1 MAGSAARASRWLPD
15 VFKEEKLYVIMSDSS
30 SQFVRVSFSD
40 MVERFRSTLLKV
52 GFEESKANDCATI
65 FATNSLEG
73 IYTHGV
79 NRFPRFVE
87 YVRAGHINPDA
98 VPTCKARSGSIE
110 QWDGRLGPGPLN
122 AIQAVDRAVEIARQ
136 QGMGCVALGNTNH
149 WMRGGTYG
157 WRAAHKGCIFIGWS
171 NTTAN
176 MPAWGARDPKLG
188 NNPIVIAVPYGNEAI
203 VLDMAMSQYSF
214 GALDYYI
221 KKGQQLPVPGGYAND
236 GKLTTDPDKIR
247 DSQRILPIGYWK
259 GAGLSLLLD
268 IVVTLLSGGQ
278 SVAQISRQPAETG
291 LSQLFLAI
299 DVSRLPDFPG
309 IDHAISMILDDYHQS
324 IPDGS
329 SPILYPGE
337 RVVATR
343 NENMAQGIPV
353 LKSLWENITA
363 L

>member
-1 MAGSAARASRWLPD
+1 MAWLSIEN
-15 VFKEEKLYVIMSDSS
+15 VFRIERSS
-30 SQFVRVSFSD
+30 MTDASQFVRVPYGE
-40 MVERFRSTLLKV
+40 MEARFRETLV
-52 GFEESKANDCATI
+52 AIGFESQKAAECASI

-87 YVRAGHINPDA
+87 YVKSGHIKPA
-98 VPTCKARSGSIE
+98 AAPSFKSRTGVLE
-110 QWDGRLGPGPLN
+110 QWDGQLGPGPLN
-122 AIQAVDRAVEIARQ
+122 AIIATDRAVEIAGQ

-157 WRAAHKGCIFIGWS
+157 WRAARKGCVFIGWS

-176 MPAWGARDPKLG
+176 MPTWGARDPKLG
-188 NNPIVIAVPYGNEAI
+188 NNPMVIAVPYGDDAI

-214 GALDYYI
+214 GALDYYS
-221 KKGQQLPVPGGYAND
+221 KKGQQLPVPGGYGVD
-236 GKLTTDPDKIR
+236 GQLTSDPDKIR
-247 DSQRILPIGYWK
+247 ASQRILPIGYWK

-268 IVVTLLSGGQ
+268 IVVTILSGGQ
-278 SVAQISRQPAETG
+278 SVAQITRQPAESG

-299 DVSRLPDFPG
+299 DLSRLPNYPG
-309 IDHAISMILDDYHQS
+309 IEHAITQILEDYHQS
-324 IPDGS
+324 TPDGP

-343 NENMAQGIPV
+343 AENLKAGIPV
-353 LKSLWENITA
+353 MTSLWESIKQ

>member
-1 MAGSAARASRWLPD
+1 ML
-15 VFKEEKLYVIMSDSS
+15 EC
-30 SQFVRVSFSD
+30 
-40 MVERFRSTLLKV
+40 FRSTLINI
-52 GFEESKANDCATI
+52 GFEESKALDCATI

-87 YVRAGHINPDA
+87 YVRAGHIKPDA
-98 VPTCKARSGSIE
+98 IPTYKSRSGSLE
-110 QWDGRLGPGPLN
+110 QWDGQQGPGPLN
-122 AIQAVDRAVEIARQ
+122 ATHATDRAVELAQ
-136 QGMGCVALGNTNH
+136 EHGLGCVGLGNTNH

-157 WRAAHKGCIFIGWS
+157 WRAARKGCVFIGWS

-188 NNPIVIAVPYGNEAI
+188 NNPMVIAVPYGDEAI

-214 GALDYYI
+214 GALDYYS
-221 KKGQQLPVPGGYAND
+221 KKGQQLSVPGGYTSD
-236 GKLTTDPDKIR
+236 GELTTDPNKIR

-299 DVSRLPDFPG
+299 DISRLPDFPG
-309 IDHAISMILDDYHQS
+309 IDRAIGMILEDYHQS
-324 IPDGS
+324 IPEGS
-329 SPILYPGE
+329 SRILYPGE
-337 RVVATR
+337 RVVTTR
-343 NENMAQGIPV
+343 NENSTQGIPV
-353 LKSLWENITA
+353 LKSLWESIGK

>member
-1 MAGSAARASRWLPD
+1 
-15 VFKEEKLYVIMSDSS
+15 MSMDDS
-30 SQFVRVSFSD
+30 SQFLRIPYRE
-40 MVERFRSTLLKV
+40 MLECFRSTLAKV
-52 GFEESKANDCATI
+52 GFEESKAITCATI
-65 FATNSLEG
+65 FANNSLEG

-87 YVRAGHINPDA
+87 YVMAGHINPDA
-98 VPTCKARSGSIE
+98 IPICNSQSGSLE
-110 QWDGRLGPGPLN
+110 QWDGQLGPGPLN
-122 AIQAVDRAVEIARQ
+122 AIHATDRAVEIAKH

-157 WRAAHKGCIFIGWS
+157 WRAAREGCVFIGWS

-188 NNPIVIAVPYGNEAI
+188 NNPMVIAVPYGDEAI

-214 GALDYYI
+214 GALDYYS
-221 KKGQQLPVPGGYAND
+221 KKGQHLPVPGGYNSD
-236 GKLTTDPDKIR
+236 GELTTDPDKIR

-278 SVAQISRQPAETG
+278 SVADISKQPAETG

-299 DVSRLPDFPG
+299 DMSRLPNFPG
-309 IDHAISMILDDYHQS
+309 IDRAIGMILEDYHQS
-324 IPDGS
+324 TPEGS
-329 SPILYPGE
+329 SRILYPGE

-343 NENMAQGIPV
+343 NENTAQGIPV
-353 LKSLWENITA
+353 LKSLWEQINKR
-363 L
+363 

>member
-1 MAGSAARASRWLPD
+1 MNMNDL
-15 VFKEEKLYVIMSDSS
+15 S
-30 SQFVRVSFSD
+30 SQFVRISYHE
-40 MVERFRSTLLKV
+40 MVERFRSTLVKC
-52 GFEESKANDCATI
+52 GFVESKAIACATI

-87 YVRAGHINPDA
+87 YVRAGHIKPDA
-98 VPTCKARSGSIE
+98 VPTCKSRLGSLE
-110 QWDGRLGPGPLN
+110 QWDGQLGPGPLN
-122 AIQAVDRAVEIARQ
+122 AIYAGDRAVEIAKQ
-136 QGMGCVALGNTNH
+136 QGMGCVALSNTNH

-157 WRAAHKGCIFIGWS
+157 WRAAQKDCVFVGWS

-188 NNPIVIAVPYGNEAI
+188 NNPMVIAVPYGDEAI

-214 GALDYYI
+214 GALDYYS
-221 KKGQQLPVPGGYAND
+221 KKGQQLPVSGGYSSD
-236 GKLTTDPDKIR
+236 GELTTDPDKIR
-247 DSQRILPIGYWK
+247 ESQRILPIGYWK

-278 SVAQISRQPAETG
+278 SVAQVSRQPAETG

-299 DVSRLPDFPG
+299 DISRLPDFPG
-309 IDHAISMILDDYHQS
+309 VDNAIKMILNDYHQS
-324 IPDGS
+324 TPEGTS
-329 SPILYPGE
+329 RILYPGE
-337 RVVATR
+337 RVLSTR
-343 NENMAQGIPV
+343 KENTEQGIPV
-353 LKSLWENITA
+353 LKSLWEDIGR

>member
-1 MAGSAARASRWLPD
+1 
-15 VFKEEKLYVIMSDSS
+15 MSMNDS
-30 SQFVRVSFSD
+30 SQFVRIPYRV
-40 MVERFRSTLLKV
+40 MLECFRSTLV
-52 GFEESKANDCATI
+52 NAGFEESKAIDCATI

-87 YVRAGHINPDA
+87 YVRAGHIKPDA
-98 VPTCKARSGSIE
+98 VPTCKSRSGSLE
-110 QWDGRLGPGPLN
+110 QWDGQLGPGPLN
-122 AIQAVDRAVEIARQ
+122 AVHATDRAVEIAKQ

-157 WRAAHKGCIFIGWS
+157 WRAAHEGCVFIGWS

-188 NNPIVIAVPYGNEAI
+188 NNPMVIAVPYGDEAI

-214 GALDYYI
+214 GALDYYS
-221 KKGQQLPVPGGYAND
+221 KKSQQLPVPGGYDND
-236 GKLTTDPDKIR
+236 GELTTDPDKIR

-278 SVAQISRQPAETG
+278 SVAQVSKQPAETG

-299 DVSRLPDFPG
+299 DASHLPNFPA
-309 IDHAISMILDDYHQS
+309 IDRAIDMILEDYHQS
-324 IPDGS
+324 TPEGS
-329 SPILYPGE
+329 SRILYPGE

-343 NENMAQGIPV
+343 NENAAQGIPV
-353 LKSLWENITA
+353 LKSLWDQISTR
-363 L
+363 

>member
-1 MAGSAARASRWLPD
+1 MGT
-15 VFKEEKLYVIMSDSS
+15 SS
-30 SQFVRVSFSD
+30 PEFINISFDEMQAQFLRI
-40 MVERFRSTLLKV
+40 LKHS
-52 GFEESKANDCATI
+52 GLESSKASTCAEI

-87 YVRAGHINPDA
+87 YIRKGHIKPDA
-98 VPTCKARSGSIE
+98 VPSRKSSNGSLE
-110 QWDGRLGPGPLN
+110 QWDGNLGPGPLN
-122 AIQAVDRAVEIARQ
+122 ALVAADRATELAKEH
-136 QGMGCVALGNTNH
+136 GMGCVALANTNH

-157 WRAAHKGCIFIGWS
+157 WRVAKKGCIFIGWS

-188 NNPIVIAVPYGNEAI
+188 NNPFVIAVPYGDEAI

-214 GALDYYI
+214 GSLDYHI
-221 KKGQQLPVPGGYAND
+221 KKNQPLPVPGGYTD
-236 GKLTTDPDKIR
+236 EGELTTDPAKIR

-268 IVVTLLSGGQ
+268 IVVTILSGGQ
-278 SVAQISRQPAETG
+278 SVAQISKLPAEAG

-299 DVSRLPDFPG
+299 DVMRLPDFP
-309 IDHAISMILDDYHQS
+309 AIQMAINNILDDYHSS
-324 IPDGS
+324 IPDGNS
-329 SPILYPGE
+329 RILYPGE

-343 NENMAQGIPV
+343 HENAAQGIPV
-353 LKSLWENITA
+353 LKSLWESITA